1 MEKITFEDLRG
12 FQNVLTMA
20 QKLNL
25 IKEEEAIELW
35 DKIFDVVEIAIKGK
49 IKGGDEEK

>member
-1 MEKITFEDLRG
+1 MAEITFEDLKG
-12 FQNVLTMA
+12 FQNVLTVA

-35 DKIFDVVEIAIKGK
+35 DRIFELVEIAIKGK
-49 IKGGDEEK
+49 IKGGDEK